1 VIELQYDT
9 PLWGLQAP
17 LIPQA
22 PGFSIP
28 FGNRSTLCD
37 NERQF
42 SKPRLR
48 KASSRSLGSARSL
61 SPLCR
66 KVDTDNRTST
76 CVVVDC
82 LSSSLL
88 RVLDFTEYMTY
99 DLFNP
104 CGW

>member
-1 VIELQYDT
+1 MESGVVIELQYDT

-48 KASSRSLGSARSL
+48 KASSRSLGSAHARCH
-61 SPLCR
+61 P
-66 KVDTDNRTST
+66 
-76 CVVVDC
+76 CVGKWIPITG
-82 LSSSLL
+82 LRPALWSSAL
-88 RVLDFTEYMTY
+88 VLAF
-99 DLFNP
+99 
-104 CGW
+104 